1 MQYYIRDWKL
11 LLKCGGV
18 LLVVLAFFFMY
29 SFVPNVYVGIGGY
42 FSIPVPIPLTLSRLL
57 FTAKHDSMLQ
67 MSYWRDG
74 YNKDI
79 HVCLLCF
86 CLMLVWMSYSFKN
99 CCYTTNLI
107 LAVPGA
113 AFVPLLLTYHSL
125 EATIKHDLTINKK
138 WTIYFLLFI
147 NLSAYCPK
155 SSGWFYFPTTCV
167 PCLPRALVK
176 YISVILSLSSYFL
189 MPSLS
194 LTLRWFKAI

>member
-1 MQYYIRDWKL
+1 MGIFLFLCLYL
-11 LLKCGGV
+11 LLLAVCSSLLNTTVCYKCLTGETV
-18 LLVVLAFFFMY
+18 TIKT
-29 SFVPNVYVGIGGY
+29 ST
-42 FSIPVPIPLTLSRLL
+42 FS
-57 FTAKHDSMLQ
+57 
-67 MSYWRDG
+67 
-74 YNKDI
+74 

-125 EATIKHDLTINKK
+125 EATIKHDFTINKK